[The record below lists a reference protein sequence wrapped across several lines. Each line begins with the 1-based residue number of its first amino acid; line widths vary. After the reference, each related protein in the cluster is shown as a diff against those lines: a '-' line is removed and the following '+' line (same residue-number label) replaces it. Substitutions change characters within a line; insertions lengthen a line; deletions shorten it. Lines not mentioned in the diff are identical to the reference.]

1 VATTTTAT
9 DTPSQVI
16 ALPTTPP
23 ERVAELRGGGGELGI
38 IWNRFRRHHF
48 AVAGLVVLAIV
59 ILASVFAPL
68 LAPYHPDEIDRAI
81 TDPYIMAH
89 GFAPFSASHWF
100 GTDELNRDM
109 FSRLLWA
116 GRISLVIGFLSV
128 VIGATIGTAIG
139 ALAGFY
145 GGWLDTLLMRIADLF
160 LSFPFLPTLILISAM
175 LAQYKFE
182 GDTTLVQIGTIVAV
196 LSLLGWMDTARLV
209 RGQFL
214 SLLNR
219 DFVTA
224 ARALGASGRRIMLVH
239 LIPNSLAPI
248 LVAASL
254 NVGGFIIAESA
265 ISFLG
270 VGISPPTASWGSML
284 ASFQLYL
291 RYSAVAVLIPG
302 GAIFVTVMAI
312 NFVGDGL
319 RDALDP
325 WLRNR

>member
-1 VATTTTAT
+1 MVLVTT
-9 DTPSQVI
+9 
-16 ALPTTPP
+16 
-23 ERVAELRGGGGELGI
+23 
-38 IWNRFRRHHF
+38 
-48 AVAGLVVLAIV
+48 
-59 ILASVFAPL
+59 FAPL
-68 LAPYHPDEIDRAI
+68 APYAPNEIDRTI
-81 TDPYIMAH
+81 TDPTYVAH
-89 GFAPFSASHWF
+89 GFAPPSSAHWF
-100 GTDELNRDM
+100 GTDELNRDL

-116 GRISLVIGFLSV
+116 GRISLAVGFLSV
-128 VIGATIGTAIG
+128 GFGATIGMLVG

-145 GGWLDTLLMRIADLF
+145 GGWLDTVLMRITDLF

-175 LAQYKFE
+175 LHQYKFG
-182 GDTTLVQIGTIVAV
+182 GDVTLIQVGTIVGV

-224 ARALGASGRRIMLVH
+224 ARALGADGRRIMLVH
-239 LIPNSLAPI
+239 LIPNSMAPI
-248 LVAASL
+248 IVAASL

-284 ASFQLYL
+284 ADFQSYL
-291 RYSAVAVLIPG
+291 RYSAIAVLLPG

-325 WLRNR
+325 WLRHR

>member
-1 VATTTTAT
+1 VASTTTVSKSTAAVALPT
-9 DTPSQVI
+9 APTEVKEQVI
-16 ALPTTPP
+16 ASQ
-23 ERVAELRGGGGELGI
+23 GELQI
-38 IWNRFRRHHF
+38 IWSRFRRHRF
-48 AVAGLVVLAIV
+48 ALIGLGVLLFMVAITTLAPV
-59 ILASVFAPL
+59 
-68 LAPYHPDEIDRAI
+68 LAPYPPNEIDRSI
-81 TDPYIMAH
+81 TDPQYVSH
-89 GFAPFSASHWF
+89 GFAPPSPAHLF
-100 GTDELNRDM
+100 GTDELNRDL

-116 GRISLVIGFLSV
+116 GRISLAIGFLTV
-128 VIGATIGTAIG
+128 AIGTCIGIIVG

-145 GGWLDTLLMRIADLF
+145 GGWIDTGLMRTTDLF

-175 LAQYKFE
+175 LHQYKFSA
-182 GDTTLVQIGTIVAV
+182 DVTLVQVSTIVIV
-196 LSLLGWMDTARLV
+196 LAMLGWMDTARLV

-219 DFVTA
+219 DFVVA
-224 ARALGASGRRIMLVH
+224 ARALGADGRRIMGKH

-248 LVAASL
+248 IVAASL

-270 VGISPPTASWGSML
+270 VGVSPPTASWGSML
-284 ASFQLYL
+284 ADFQSYL
-291 RYSAVAVLIPG
+291 RYSAVAVLLPG

>member
-1 VATTTTAT
+1 MATTVVSLPAKPTHPSHEEHTT
-9 DTPSQVI
+9 S
-16 ALPTTPP
+16 
-23 ERVAELRGGGGELGI
+23 RGELAI
-38 IWNRFRRHHF
+38 IWDRFRKHRF
-48 AVAGLVVLAIV
+48 ALIGLGALLFMVL
-59 ILASVFAPL
+59 LATVAPL
-68 LAPYHPDEIDRAI
+68 APWGPNEIDRTI
-81 TDPYIMAH
+81 TDPQYVAH
-89 GFAPFSASHWF
+89 GFAPPSSTHWF

-109 FSRLLWA
+109 FSRILWA
-116 GRISLVIGFLSV
+116 GRISLAVGFLTV
-128 VIGATIGTAIG
+128 AIGATIGIVVG

-145 GGWLDTLLMRIADLF
+145 GGWLDTFLMRVTDLF

-175 LAQYKFE
+175 LHQYKFTA
-182 GDTTLVQIGTIVAV
+182 DVTLIQVTTIVAV
-196 LSLLGWMDTARLV
+196 LALLGWMDTARLV

-219 DFVTA
+219 DFVLA
-224 ARALGASGRRIMLVH
+224 ARALGADGRRIMVRH

-248 LVAASL
+248 IVAASL

-270 VGISPPTASWGSML
+270 VGVSPPTASWGSML
-284 ASFQLYL
+284 ADFQSYL
-291 RYSAVAVLIPG
+291 RYSAVAVLLPG
-302 GAIFVTVMAI
+302 GAIFITVMAI

>member
-1 VATTTTAT
+1 VATTVSKSAGVISLPASPEEASERA
-9 DTPSQVI
+9 PSS
-16 ALPTTPP
+16 
-23 ERVAELRGGGGELGI
+23 RGELGI
-38 IWNRFRRHHF
+38 IWSRFRRHRF
-48 AVAGLVVLAIV
+48 ALIGLAALFFMVLVATLA
-59 ILASVFAPL
+59 P
-68 LAPYHPDEIDRAI
+68 LAPYSPNEIDRRI
-81 TDPYIMAH
+81 TEPQYISH
-89 GFAPFSASHWF
+89 GFAPPSPTHWF

-116 GRISLVIGFLSV
+116 GRISLAVGFLSV
-128 VIGATIGTAIG
+128 TIGASIGMVVG

-145 GGWLDTLLMRIADLF
+145 GGWLDTVLMRITDLF

-175 LAQYKFE
+175 LHQYKLE
-182 GDTTLVQIGTIVAV
+182 GDVTVIQVATIVGV

-209 RGQFL
+209 RGEFL

-224 ARALGASGRRIMLVH
+224 ARALGANGPRIMLTH
-239 LIPNSLAPI
+239 LIPNSMAPI
-248 LVAASL
+248 IVAASL

-270 VGISPPTASWGSML
+270 VGVSPPTASWGSML
-284 ASFQLYL
+284 ADFQSYL
-291 RYSAVAVLIPG
+291 RYSAVAVLLPG
-302 GAIFVTVMAI
+302 GAIFITVMAI

>member
-1 VATTTTAT
+1 VGLGALFFVVLVAT
-9 DTPSQVI
+9 
-16 ALPTTPP
+16 L
-23 ERVAELRGGGGELGI
+23 
-38 IWNRFRRHHF
+38 
-48 AVAGLVVLAIV
+48 
-59 ILASVFAPL
+59 APL
-68 LAPYHPDEIDRAI
+68 SPYPPNEIDRSI
-81 TDPYIMAH
+81 TNPAYMSH
-89 GFAPFSASHWF
+89 GFAPPSSAHWL
-100 GTDELNRDM
+100 GTDELNRDLL
-109 FSRLLWA
+109 SRLMWA
-116 GRISLVIGFLSV
+116 GRISLAVGFLSV
-128 VIGATIGTAIG
+128 GLGATIGIFIG
-139 ALAGFY
+139 ALAGYY
-145 GGWLDTLLMRIADLF
+145 GGWIDTVLMRITDLF

-175 LAQYKFE
+175 LHQYKIE
-182 GDTTLVQIGTIVAV
+182 GDVTVIQVGTIVAV

-224 ARALGASGRRIMLVH
+224 ARALGADGPRIMSVH

-270 VGISPPTASWGSML
+270 VGVSPPTASWGSML
-284 ASFQLYL
+284 ADFQSYL
-291 RYSAVAVLIPG
+291 RYSSVAVLLPG
-302 GAIFVTVMAI
+302 GAIFITVMAI

>member
-1 VATTTTAT
+1 VAVSDST
-9 DTPSQVI
+9 QVLSVP
-16 ALPTTPP
+16 APARPARP
-23 ERVAELRGGGGELGI
+23 NVEEHGESRGELAI
-38 IWNRFRRHHF
+38 VWQRFRRHQF
-48 AVAGLVVLAIV
+48 ALIGLGALAFMV
-59 ILASVFAPL
+59 L
-68 LAPYHPDEIDRAI
+68 LAVIAPVAPWGPNEIDRTI
-81 TDPYIMAH
+81 TTPQYVAH
-89 GFAPFSASHWF
+89 GFAPPSSAHWL

-109 FSRLLWA
+109 FARLLWA
-116 GRISLVIGFLSV
+116 GRISLAVGFLTV
-128 VIGATIGTAIG
+128 AFGATIGILVG

-145 GGWLDTLLMRIADLF
+145 GGWTDTALMRITDLF

-175 LAQYKFE
+175 LHQYRFSA
-182 GDTTLVQIGTIVAV
+182 DVTFVQVTTIVCV
-196 LSLLGWMDTARLV
+196 LALLGWMDTARLV

-219 DFVTA
+219 DFVLA
-224 ARALGASGRRIMLVH
+224 ARALGADGRRIMLVH

-248 LVAASL
+248 IVAASL

-270 VGISPPTASWGSML
+270 VGVSPPTASWGSML
-284 ASFQLYL
+284 ADFQSYL
-291 RYSAVAVLIPG
+291 RYSAVAVLLPG
-302 GAIFVTVMAI
+302 GAIFITVMAI

>member
-1 VATTTTAT
+1 LALIGLSALFLMV
-9 DTPSQVI
+9 VI
-16 ALPTTPP
+16 A
-23 ERVAELRGGGGELGI
+23 
-38 IWNRFRRHHF
+38 
-48 AVAGLVVLAIV
+48 
-59 ILASVFAPL
+59 ILAP
-68 LAPYHPDEIDRAI
+68 LAPYSPNEIDRRI
-81 TDPYIMAH
+81 TEPQYMSH
-89 GFAPFSASHWF
+89 GFAPPSAAHWF

-116 GRISLVIGFLSV
+116 GRISLAVGFLSV
-128 VIGATIGTAIG
+128 TIGASIGMLVG
-139 ALAGFY
+139 ALAGYY
-145 GGWLDTLLMRIADLF
+145 GGWLDTVLMRITDLF

-175 LAQYKFE
+175 LHQYKLD
-182 GDTTLVQIGTIVAV
+182 GDVTLIQVGTIVGV

-209 RGQFL
+209 RGEFL

-224 ARALGASGRRIMLVH
+224 ARALGASGPRIMLSH
-239 LIPNSLAPI
+239 LIPNSMAPI
-248 LVAASL
+248 IVAASL

-270 VGISPPTASWGSML
+270 VGVSPPTASWGSML
-284 ASFQLYL
+284 ADFQSYL
-291 RYSAVAVLIPG
+291 RYSAVAVLLPG
-302 GAIFVTVMAI
+302 GAIFITVMAI

>member
-1 VATTTTAT
+1 MATTVSKPTGVISL
-9 DTPSQVI
+9 PSSPEQVSEQD
-16 ALPTTPP
+16 ASS
-23 ERVAELRGGGGELGI
+23 RGELGI
-38 IWNRFRRHHF
+38 IWSRFRRHHF
-48 AVAGLVVLAIV
+48 ALIGLAALFFMVLIAT
-59 ILASVFAPL
+59 LAP
-68 LAPYHPDEIDRAI
+68 LAPYAPNEIDRRI
-81 TDPYIMAH
+81 TEPQYLSH
-89 GFAPFSASHWF
+89 GFAPPSATHWF

-116 GRISLVIGFLSV
+116 GRISLAVGFLSV
-128 VIGATIGTAIG
+128 TIGASIGMVVG
-139 ALAGFY
+139 ALAGYY
-145 GGWLDTLLMRIADLF
+145 GGWLDTVLMRITDLF

-175 LAQYKFE
+175 LHQYKLE
-182 GDTTLVQIGTIVAV
+182 GDVTVIQVATIVGV

-219 DFVTA
+219 DFVIA
-224 ARALGASGRRIMLVH
+224 ARALGATGPRIMIAH
-239 LIPNSLAPI
+239 LIPNSMAPI
-248 LVAASL
+248 IVAASL

-270 VGISPPTASWGSML
+270 VGVSPPTASWGSML
-284 ASFQLYL
+284 AAFQAYL
-291 RYSAVAVLIPG
+291 RYSATAVLLPG
-302 GAIFVTVMAI
+302 GAIFITVMAI

>member
-1 VATTTTAT
+1 VSATVSDSSNVLSVPAA
-9 DTPSQVI
+9 PAQ
-16 ALPTTPP
+16 PTVE
-23 ERVAELRGGGGELGI
+23 ERVEARGELSI
-38 IWNRFRRHHF
+38 VWDRFRRHRF
-48 AVAGLVVLAIV
+48 ALIGLGALLLMLLAAT
-59 ILASVFAPL
+59 LAPL
-68 LAPYHPDEIDRAI
+68 APWPPNEIDRSI
-81 TDPYIMAH
+81 TDPQYVAH
-89 GFAPFSASHWF
+89 GFAPASAAHWF

-116 GRISLVIGFLSV
+116 GRISLAVGFLTV
-128 VIGATIGTAIG
+128 GIGATIGIVIG

-145 GGWLDTLLMRIADLF
+145 GGWVDTVLMRIADLF

-175 LAQYKFE
+175 LHQYKF
-182 GDTTLVQIGTIVAV
+182 DADVTLVQVSTIVSV
-196 LSLLGWMDTARLV
+196 LALLGWMDTARLV

-219 DFVTA
+219 DFVLA
-224 ARALGASGRRIMLVH
+224 ARALGANGRRIMLVH

-248 LVAASL
+248 IVAASL

-270 VGISPPTASWGSML
+270 VGVSPPTASWGSML
-284 ASFQLYL
+284 ADFQSYL
-291 RYSAVAVLIPG
+291 RYSAVAVLLPG
-302 GAIFVTVMAI
+302 GAIFITVMAI

>member
-1 VATTTTAT
+1 VATTVSKSTAVVT
-9 DTPSQVI
+9 VPSS
-16 ALPTTPP
+16 P
-23 ERVAELRGGGGELGI
+23 EGAREHDVSSQGELGI
-38 IWNRFRRHHF
+38 IWSRFRRHHF
-48 AVAGLVVLAIV
+48 ALIGLGALLFMVLITT
-59 ILASVFAPL
+59 FAPL
-68 LAPYHPDEIDRAI
+68 APYAPNEIDRSI
-81 TDPYIMAH
+81 TDPQYVSH
-89 GFAPFSASHWF
+89 GFAPPSASHWF
-100 GTDELNRDM
+100 GTDELNRDL

-116 GRISLVIGFLSV
+116 GRISLAIGFLTV
-128 VIGATIGTAIG
+128 TIGASVGILFG

-145 GGWLDTLLMRIADLF
+145 GGWVDTVLMRITDLF

-175 LAQYKFE
+175 LHQYKF
-182 GDTTLVQIGTIVAV
+182 GADVTLVQVTTIVSV
-196 LSLLGWMDTARLV
+196 LALLGWMDTARLV

-219 DFVTA
+219 DFVVA
-224 ARALGASGRRIMLVH
+224 ARALGANGRRIMVVH
-239 LIPNSLAPI
+239 LIPNSMAPI
-248 LVAASL
+248 IVAASL

-284 ASFQLYL
+284 ADFQSYL
-291 RYSAVAVLIPG
+291 RYSAIAVLLPG

-325 WLRNR
+325 WLRHR

>member
-1 VATTTTAT
+1 VATTV
-9 DTPSQVI
+9 SNSSSVV
-16 ALPTTPP
+16 ALPARP
-23 ERVAELRGGGGELGI
+23 EDTGDARVNTQGELGI
-38 IWNRFRRHHF
+38 VWSRFRRHHF
-48 AVAGLVVLAIV
+48 ALIGLGALLFMMLVATA
-59 ILASVFAPL
+59 AP
-68 LAPYHPDEIDRAI
+68 LAPYAPNEIDRSI
-81 TDPYIMAH
+81 TDPAIMAH
-89 GFAPFSASHWF
+89 GFAPPSSSHWF
-100 GTDELNRDM
+100 GTDELNRDLL
-109 FSRLLWA
+109 SRLMWA
-116 GRISLVIGFLSV
+116 GRISLAVGFLSV
-128 VIGATIGTAIG
+128 GLGATIGIFIG
-139 ALAGFY
+139 ALAGYY
-145 GGWLDTLLMRIADLF
+145 GGWVDTILMRITDLF

-175 LAQYKFE
+175 LHQYKIE
-182 GDTTLVQIGTIVAV
+182 GDVTVIQVGTIVAV

-219 DFVTA
+219 DFVIA
-224 ARALGASGRRIMLVH
+224 ARALGADGPRIMSVH

-270 VGISPPTASWGSML
+270 VGVSPPTASWGSML
-284 ASFQLYL
+284 ADFQSYL
-291 RYSAVAVLIPG
+291 RYSAVAVLLPG
-302 GAIFVTVMAI
+302 GAIFITVMAI

>member
-1 VATTTTAT
+1 MATTVSKPTSVISL
-9 DTPSQVI
+9 PSSPEQVSEQD
-16 ALPTTPP
+16 ASS
-23 ERVAELRGGGGELGI
+23 RGELGI
-38 IWNRFRRHHF
+38 IWSRFRRHHF
-48 AVAGLVVLAIV
+48 ALIGLAALFFMVLIAT
-59 ILASVFAPL
+59 LAP
-68 LAPYHPDEIDRAI
+68 LAPYAPNEIDRRI
-81 TDPYIMAH
+81 TEPQYLSH
-89 GFAPFSASHWF
+89 GFAPPSATHWF

-116 GRISLVIGFLSV
+116 GRISLAVGFLSV
-128 VIGATIGTAIG
+128 TIGASIGMVVG
-139 ALAGFY
+139 ALAGYY
-145 GGWLDTLLMRIADLF
+145 GGWLDTVLMRITDLF

-175 LAQYKFE
+175 LHQYKLE
-182 GDTTLVQIGTIVAV
+182 GDVTLIQVATIVGV

-219 DFVTA
+219 DFVIA
-224 ARALGASGRRIMLVH
+224 ARALGATGPRIMIAH
-239 LIPNSLAPI
+239 LIPNSMAPI
-248 LVAASL
+248 IVAASL

-270 VGISPPTASWGSML
+270 VGVSPPTASWGSML
-284 ASFQLYL
+284 ADFQSYL
-291 RYSAVAVLIPG
+291 RYSAVAVLLPG
-302 GAIFVTVMAI
+302 GAIFITVMAI

>member
-1 VATTTTAT
+1 VATTVSKPASVLSL
-9 DTPSQVI
+9 PSS
-16 ALPTTPP
+16 P
-23 ERVAELRGGGGELGI
+23 EVAERDTSSRGELAI

-48 AVAGLVVLAIV
+48 ALIGLGALFLMVLIAT
-59 ILASVFAPL
+59 LAP
-68 LAPYHPDEIDRAI
+68 LAPYSPNEIDRRI
-81 TDPYIMAH
+81 TDPQYLSH
-89 GFAPFSASHWF
+89 GFAPPSAVHWL

-116 GRISLVIGFLSV
+116 GRISLAVGFLSV
-128 VIGATIGTAIG
+128 TIGASIGMVVG
-139 ALAGFY
+139 ALAGYY
-145 GGWLDTLLMRIADLF
+145 GGWLDTVLMRITDLF

-175 LAQYKFE
+175 LHQYKLD
-182 GDTTLVQIGTIVAV
+182 GDVTVIQVATIVGV

-209 RGQFL
+209 RGEFL

-224 ARALGASGRRIMLVH
+224 ARALGASGPRIMLSH
-239 LIPNSLAPI
+239 LIPNSMAPI
-248 LVAASL
+248 IVAASL

-270 VGISPPTASWGSML
+270 VGVSPPTASWGSML
-284 ASFQLYL
+284 ADFQSYL
-291 RYSAVAVLIPG
+291 RYSAVAVLLPG
-302 GAIFVTVMAI
+302 GAIFITVMAI

>member
-1 VATTTTAT
+1 VATTVSE
-9 DTPSQVI
+9 PSNVLSVP
-16 ALPTTPP
+16 APARPP
-23 ERVAELRGGGGELGI
+23 VVEQPVKARGELAI
-38 IWNRFRRHHF
+38 VWSRFRRHQF
-48 AVAGLVVLAIV
+48 ALLGLGALLFMVFIAT
-59 ILASVFAPL
+59 FAPV
-68 LAPYHPDEIDRAI
+68 APYGPNEIDRSI
-81 TDPYIMAH
+81 TDPQYVSH
-89 GFAPFSASHWF
+89 GFAPISSAHWL

-116 GRISLVIGFLSV
+116 GRISLAVGFLTV
-128 VIGATIGTAIG
+128 GIGATIGIIIG

-145 GGWLDTLLMRIADLF
+145 GGWVDTGLMRVTDLF

-175 LAQYKFE
+175 MHQYRFAA
-182 GDTTLVQIGTIVAV
+182 DATLVQVGTIVGV
-196 LSLLGWMDTARLV
+196 LALLGWMDTARLV

-219 DFVTA
+219 DFVLA
-224 ARALGASGRRIMLVH
+224 ARALGADGRRIMLVH
-239 LIPNSLAPI
+239 LIPNSMAPI
-248 LVAASL
+248 IVAASL

-284 ASFQLYL
+284 ADFQSYL
-291 RYSAVAVLIPG
+291 RYSAVAVLLPG
-302 GAIFVTVMAI
+302 GAIFITVMAI

>member
-1 VATTTTAT
+1 VATTVSESSNVLSVPA
-9 DTPSQVI
+9 PASPQI
-16 ALPTTPP
+16 AA
-23 ERVAELRGGGGELGI
+23 ERVKPQGELAI
-38 IWNRFRRHHF
+38 VWSRFRRHHF
-48 AVAGLVVLAIV
+48 ALIGLGALLFMVLIAT
-59 ILASVFAPL
+59 AAP
-68 LAPYHPDEIDRAI
+68 LAPYGPNQIDRSI
-81 TDPYIMAH
+81 TEPQYLSH
-89 GFAPFSASHWF
+89 GFAPPSAAHWF
-100 GTDELNRDM
+100 GTDELNRDL

-116 GRISLVIGFLSV
+116 GRISLAVGFLTV
-128 VIGATIGTAIG
+128 GIGATIGIVLG

-145 GGWLDTLLMRIADLF
+145 GGWVDTLLMRIADLF

-175 LAQYKFE
+175 LHQYKFNA
-182 GDTTLVQIGTIVAV
+182 DVTLVQVATIVGV
-196 LSLLGWMDTARLV
+196 LALLGWMDTARLV

-219 DFVTA
+219 DFVIA
-224 ARALGASGRRIMLVH
+224 ARALGADGRRIMLVH
-239 LIPNSLAPI
+239 LIPNSMAPI
-248 LVAASL
+248 IVAASL

-284 ASFQLYL
+284 ADFQSYL
-291 RYSAVAVLIPG
+291 RYSAVAVLLPG
-302 GAIFVTVMAI
+302 GAIFITVMAI

>member
-1 VATTTTAT
+1 VATAVSKSTTAVSL
-9 DTPSQVI
+9 PSNPAHVGEHAPGAQ
-16 ALPTTPP
+16 
-23 ERVAELRGGGGELGI
+23 GELAI
-38 IWNRFRRHHF
+38 VWSRFRRHHF
-48 AVAGLVVLAIV
+48 ALVGLSALLFMLLITT
-59 ILASVFAPL
+59 FAPL
-68 LAPYHPDEIDRAI
+68 APYGPNEIDRSI
-81 TDPYIMAH
+81 IDPQYVSH
-89 GFAPFSASHWF
+89 GFAPPSAAHWF
-100 GTDELNRDM
+100 GTDELNRDL
-109 FSRLLWA
+109 FSRILWA
-116 GRISLVIGFLSV
+116 GRISLAVGFLTV
-128 VIGATIGTAIG
+128 AIGATIGIVVG
-139 ALAGFY
+139 SLAGFY
-145 GGWLDTLLMRIADLF
+145 GGWVDTVLMRVTDLF

-175 LAQYKFE
+175 LHQYKFSA
-182 GDTTLVQIGTIVAV
+182 DVTLVQVTTIVSV
-196 LSLLGWMDTARLV
+196 LALLGWMDTARLV

-224 ARALGASGRRIMLVH
+224 ARALGANGRRIMLVH

-248 LVAASL
+248 IVAASL

-284 ASFQLYL
+284 ADFQSYL
-291 RYSAVAVLIPG
+291 RYSAIAVLIPG
-302 GAIFVTVMAI
+302 GAIFITVMAI

>member
-23 ERVAELRGGGGELGI
+23 ERTTELLGGGGEIGI

-48 AVAGLVVLAIV
+48 AVAGLGVLGVVT
-59 ILASVFAPL
+59 LASVFAPL
-68 LAPYHPDEIDRAI
+68 LAPYGPNEIDRAI
-81 TDPYIMAH
+81 TDPFLMAH
-89 GFAPFSASHWF
+89 GFAPFSASHWL

-128 VIGATIGTAIG
+128 VIGATIGTCIG

-145 GGWLDTLLMRIADLF
+145 GGWLDTALMRIADLF
-160 LSFPFLPTLILISAM
+160 LSFPFLPTLILIAAM
-175 LAQYKFE
+175 LAQYRFE
-182 GDTTLVQIGTIVAV
+182 GDTTLVQVGTIVAV

-224 ARALGASGRRIMLVH
+224 ARALGANGRRIMIVH
-239 LIPNSLAPI
+239 LIPNSMAPI

-270 VGISPPTASWGSML
+270 VGVSPPTASWGSML
-284 ASFQLYL
+284 ATYQAYL
-291 RYSAVAVLIPG
+291 RYSAIAVLIPG
-302 GAIFVTVMAI
+302 GAIFITVMAI

>member
-1 VATTTTAT
+1 
-9 DTPSQVI
+9 
-16 ALPTTPP
+16 
-23 ERVAELRGGGGELGI
+23 
-38 IWNRFRRHHF
+38 
-48 AVAGLVVLAIV
+48 
-59 ILASVFAPL
+59 
-68 LAPYHPDEIDRAI
+68 
-81 TDPYIMAH
+81 
-89 GFAPFSASHWF
+89 
-100 GTDELNRDM
+100 
-109 FSRLLWA
+109 
-116 GRISLVIGFLSV
+116 VIGFLAV
-128 VIGATIGTAIG
+128 VIGATIGTALG
-139 ALAGFY
+139 ALAGYY
-145 GGWLDTLLMRIADLF
+145 GGWVDTLLMRITDLF

-175 LAQYKFE
+175 LSQYKFE
-182 GDTTLVQIGTIVAV
+182 GDTTLVQVTTIVAV

-224 ARALGASGRRIMLVH
+224 ARALGANGRRIMLVH
-239 LIPNSLAPI
+239 LIPNSMAPI
-248 LVAASL
+248 IVAASL
-254 NVGGFIIAESA
+254 NVGAFIIAESA

-291 RYSAVAVLIPG
+291 RYSAFAVLLPG
-302 GAIFVTVMAI
+302 GAIFITVMAI

>member
-1 VATTTTAT
+1 MAAVSESAG
-9 DTPSQVI
+9 
-16 ALPTTPP
+16 ALRVPAAPVQP
-23 ERVAELRGGGGELGI
+23 ADERVESRGDI
-38 IWNRFRRHHF
+38 AIVWDRFRRHRF
-48 AVAGLVVLAIV
+48 ALIGLGALVFMMAVATL
-59 ILASVFAPL
+59 APL
-68 LAPYHPDEIDRAI
+68 APWGPNEIDRSI
-81 TDPYIMAH
+81 TDPQYLSH
-89 GFAPFSASHWF
+89 GFAPPSGAHWF
-100 GTDELNRDM
+100 GTDELNRDL
-109 FSRLLWA
+109 FARLLWA
-116 GRISLVIGFLSV
+116 GRISLAVGFLTV
-128 VIGATIGTAIG
+128 GIGATIGIVVG

-145 GGWLDTLLMRIADLF
+145 GGWLDTVLMRVTDLF

-175 LAQYKFE
+175 LHQYKFNA
-182 GDTTLVQIGTIVAV
+182 DVTVVQVGTIVGV
-196 LSLLGWMDTARLV
+196 LALLGWMDTARLV

-219 DFVTA
+219 DFVLA
-224 ARALGASGRRIMLVH
+224 ARALGADGRRIMLVH

-248 LVAASL
+248 IVAASL

-270 VGISPPTASWGSML
+270 VGVSPPTASWGSML
-284 ASFQLYL
+284 ADFQSYL
-291 RYSAVAVLIPG
+291 RYSAVAVLLPG